1 MPKNDQI
8 WPKTGIFGQ
17 FGPGHASLFSALLVG
32 RLVVVARGLY
42 LARHLFTLYSLTDTP
57 TYQCLFAQVAT
68 HAPLMMA
75 VPGKTDSGLRS
86 SQLVEFVDIFPTI
99 VEAAGLPTLTNC
111 PELSNS
117 SHICT
122 EGSSLMPLIE
132 DPESSDWKKAVFWQY
147 PRLVR
152 SMCSALKFKS
162 RGGNIVDHLKSIMG
176 YSMRTSEWRYTEW
189 V

>member
-1 MPKNDQI
+1 MGYIDTEI
-8 WPKTGIFGQ
+8 
-17 FGPGHASLFSALLVG
+17 G
-32 RLVVVARGLY
+32 RVLDTLDNLGLADSTIVAFWGDHGWQLGE
-42 LARHLFTLYSLTDTP
+42 HSEWCKHTNFE
-57 TYQCLFAQVAT
+57 VAT

-99 VEAAGLPTLTNC
+99 VEAAGLPTLTTC

-147 PRLVR
+147 PR
-152 SMCSALKFKS
+152 
-162 RGGNIVDHLKSIMG
+162 GGNIVDHLKSVMG

-189 V
+189 VGITYHGITTTPQTGTPRKATLSCTT